1 MPFGQANFAPVGA
14 NSTDSPAVFS
24 YTTSDTL
31 LEVISGGYFSSKKQL
46 RQKDVIFTVT
56 ADGFAILQ
64 IGPDTST
71 AIPEFISGDSSSGFL
86 GIFNDPTALEAAY
99 PAATTQKGSTASV
112 LSTETLWF
120 VNDTPLWEDSLVG
133 YLGDM
138 LKSMY
143 DPTLVEGDAFSM
155 GNMVETALAK
165 VFTDAERIKLAGI
178 ETGAEVNPTAAEI
191 KTEYESNPDTN
202 AFTDAQQNKLASIE
216 TGAQVNPDAA
226 EVKVLYE
233 SNANTNAFT
242 DAEQTKLAGIE
253 TGAEVNPTASEIKT
267 EYESNA
273 DTNAFTDA
281 EKTKLSGIEAG
292 AEVNDDTLQ
301 DVYNRGQSVSTSSG
315 PISLDNTGETT
326 APFEI
331 TPNSTPPTTGLSGGQ
346 IFMDSDGSPYSYDA
360 TRSKFLSLMPQQF
373 TFAENG
379 GADNEYLRVGFMS
392 DADAG
397 YIMPFDG
404 TIVAITADSSG
415 GTNNKG
421 FDVEVNG
428 VDVINFN
435 LSSGQYFD
443 TTENTNFAAGD
454 RLQVFCVDA
463 GGNVQDPVVSL
474 FIKWRK

>member
-1 MPFGQANFAPVGA
+1 MAFDQNNFAPVGA

-155 GNMVETALAK
+155 GNMVETALSK
-165 VFTDAERIKLAGI
+165 VFTGAERTKLAGI

-202 AFTDAQQNKLASIE
+202 AFTDAQQTKLASIE

-281 EKTKLSGIEAG
+281 QQTKLAGIESGAEVNPTAAEIKTEYESNADTNAFTDAEKTKLQNIKEQVFSDYNPGTTSDPSTTATTSGSAPVLSQMEHTFTPANASNDIEAYFSGTFETDNKKEG
-292 AEVNDDTLQ
+292 AFCGIFVDGTLQ
-301 DVYNRGQSVSTSSG
+301 TETVRDARMQGDDDDDRTTLATLWSGNLSATSHT
-315 PISLDNTGETT
+315 IEVR
-326 APFEI
+326 FW
-331 TPNSTPPTTGLSGGQ
+331 TTG
-346 IFMDSDGSPYSYDA
+346 
-360 TRSKFLSLMPQQF
+360 
-373 TFAENG
+373 
-379 GADNEYLRVGFMS
+379 
-392 DADAG
+392 
-397 YIMPFDG
+397 G
-404 TIVAITADSSG
+404 TITSPGI
-415 GTNNKG
+415 KR
-421 FDVEVNG
+421 
-428 VDVINFN
+428 N
-435 LSSGQYFD
+435 L
-443 TTENTNFAAGD
+443 
-454 RLQVFCVDA
+454 L
-463 GGNVQDPVVSL
+463 
-474 FIKWRK
+474 IKEIGIP